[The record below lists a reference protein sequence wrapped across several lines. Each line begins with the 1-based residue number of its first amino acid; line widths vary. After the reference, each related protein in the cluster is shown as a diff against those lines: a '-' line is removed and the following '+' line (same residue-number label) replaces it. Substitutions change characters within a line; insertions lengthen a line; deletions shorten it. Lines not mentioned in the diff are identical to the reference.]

1 MNLLE
6 RDDFHAF
13 LTGCLRTEQTD
24 SGLLLHRHTARQTA
38 YYQKTNEAWAI
49 RSRCPTGI
57 QLNLRSDT
65 RRRQQQLFHKAV
77 PPTQR
82 SRRAKRLRRAYARF
96 LSLLSPK

>member
-38 YYQKTNEAWAI
+38 YFQKTNEA
-49 RSRCPTGI
+49 
-57 QLNLRSDT
+57 
-65 RRRQQQLFHKAV
+65 
-77 PPTQR
+77 
-82 SRRAKRLRRAYARF
+82 
-96 LSLLSPK
+96 

>member
-38 YYQKTNEAWAI
+38 YFQKTNEAWAI
-49 RSRCPTGI
+49 RSHCPAGI
-57 QLNLRSDT
+57 QLNLCSDT
-65 RRRQQQLFHKAV
+65 RSLD
-77 PPTQR
+77 
-82 SRRAKRLRRAYARF
+82 LRGRTLRGITR
-96 LSLLSPK
+96 